1 LVLESE
7 VGSETRFSTAYHM
20 LRAESCFRK
29 QVGLEVL
36 LAPCAF
42 RTATF
47 GEEIEDW
54 VPNTSAIRKNEH
66 HSA

>member
-1 LVLESE
+1 
-7 VGSETRFSTAYHM
+7 M